1 MKNLSSIRGYA
12 LALVSLAVATL
23 LRFLADPWLGNYAP
37 FPLYFAAVT
46 IVGVYAGVG
55 PAILTMVL
63 SGSAANI
70 FFMPPR
76 GQLFASGAAYW
87 LGMGLFYLASTLI
100 IVVAARLRASREA
113 IEESKRQLE
122 ERTEQL
128 SIADRRK
135 DDFISMLAHELRNPL
150 APIVSAVQMLRL
162 KGKAAPEQ
170 TQLAIDIIDR
180 QSMQLKFLIDDL
192 LDVIRINTGR
202 IALAFETVEIGKI
215 VRQCV
220 DNIRPRC
227 SVKDLTLVIHD
238 ANAPLWL
245 NADPGRLAQII
256 DNLLDNAVKYTN
268 AGGTIA
274 LSLHRENAECV
285 LSITDTGIGINT
297 ADLQRIFDAFEQAD
311 TTLDRQAGGLGLGLH
326 LVRRLT
332 EKHGGTVTVASEGP
346 GRGSEFIVRLP
357 LLAQLRPES
366 RADRPRVKK
375 KVDPHRILIVDDN
388 FDAAETLA
396 MVLEGEG
403 HDVRVAGSGSEA
415 LAVTESFEPE
425 VALVDLG
432 MPDMDGFELADRLR
446 QRFGEPL
453 RLLALTGYAQEEFRL
468 RSLRA
473 GFDDHLI
480 KPLAPEALTD
490 VISAPRPD

>member
-1 MKNLSSIRGYA
+1 MKNLSPVHGYA
-12 LALVSLAVATL
+12 LALSTLAVATL
-23 LRFLADPWLGNYAP
+23 LRFLMDPWLGNYAP

-46 IVGVYAGVG
+46 IVGVYASVG
-55 PAILTMVL
+55 PATVTMVL
-63 SGSAANI
+63 GGSIANF

-76 GQLFASGAAYW
+76 GQLFTSGSAYW

-100 IVVAARLRASREA
+100 IVVAARLRASRAA

-162 KGKAAPEQ
+162 KDKAAPEQ

-215 VRQCV
+215 VQQCA
-220 DNIRPRC
+220 DSIRLRC
-227 SVKDLTLVIHD
+227 SAENVTLIFRE
-238 ANAPLWL
+238 ASAPLWL

-268 AGGTIA
+268 AGGSIT
-274 LSLHRENAECV
+274 LSVQRENTECV
-285 LSITDTGIGINT
+285 LSIKDTGVGIKS
-297 ADLQRIFDAFEQAD
+297 ADLPRIFDAFEQVD

-332 EKHGGTVTVASEGP
+332 EKHGGTVTATSEGP
-346 GRGSEFIVRLP
+346 GRGSEFVVRLP

-366 RADRPRVKK
+366 RVDRPRAKR
-375 KVDPHRILIVDDN
+375 KVEPHRILLVDDN

-396 MVLEGEG
+396 IVLEREG
-403 HDVRVAGSGSEA
+403 HDVRVAGSGHEA
-415 LAVTESFEPE
+415 LALTEGFDPE

-432 MPDMDGFELADRLR
+432 MPEMDGFELADKLR
-446 QRFGEPL
+446 QRYGQGL
-453 RLLALTGYAQEEFRL
+453 HLLALTGYAQEEFRL

-473 GFDDHLI
+473 GFDDHLV
-480 KPLAPEALTD
+480 KPLAPEALVD
-490 VISAPRPD
+490 VIAAARTD